1 MDDPA
6 VIAIAESLGKE
17 PAQVLIQWA
26 IQRQTV
32 VLPKSITPSRIATNF
47 QDFELPKDAFD
58 KITALDRSH
67 RYNFP
72 IRLGVN
78 IFGEHD
84 EATLQ
89 KGVSD
94 WVQKQRELKAAA

>member
-1 MDDPA
+1 M
-6 VIAIAESLGKE
+6 
-17 PAQVLIQWA
+17 LIQWA
-26 IQRQTV
+26 VQRGTV
-32 VLPKSITPSRIATNF
+32 VLPKSVTPQRIEDNF

-58 KITALDRSH
+58 KITALDRKH

-84 EATLQ
+84 EETLR

-94 WVQKQRELKAAA
+94 WVEGQRKLKAVA

>member
-1 MDDPA
+1 M
-6 VIAIAESLGKE
+6 
-17 PAQVLIQWA
+17 LIQWA
-26 IQRQTV
+26 VQRGTV
-32 VLPKSITPSRIATNF
+32 VLPKSVTPSRIQANF
-47 QDFELPKDAFD
+47 QDFELPKEAFD

-84 EATLQ
+84 EATLR

-94 WVQKQRELKAAA
+94 WVEKQRQLKAAA

>member
-1 MDDPA
+1 MIS
-6 VIAIAESLGKE
+6 IAKSLGKE

-26 IQRQTV
+26 VQRGTV
-32 VLPKSITPSRIATNF
+32 VVPKSVTPSRIASNF
-47 QDFELPKDAFD
+47 QDFELPKESFD
-58 KITALDRSH
+58 KITALDRNH

-84 EATLQ
+84 EETLR
-89 KGVSD
+89 KGVRD
-94 WVQKQRELKAAA
+94 WVEKQRQLKATAV